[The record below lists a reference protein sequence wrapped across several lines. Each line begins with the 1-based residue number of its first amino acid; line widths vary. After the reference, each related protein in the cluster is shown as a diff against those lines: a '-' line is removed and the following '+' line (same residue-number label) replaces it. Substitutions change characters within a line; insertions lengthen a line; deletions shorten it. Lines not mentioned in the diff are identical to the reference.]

1 MEKFYQNSNILG
13 NLFYILADRWLDR
26 PSNPYKM
33 INRELTDPKS
43 IIVIGGSN
51 DLQKPGGKIL
61 KNIIDGGFQGSL
73 MVLNPKE
80 DKVQGI
86 ISYRELRLLP
96 PVELAIIVIAAKYV
110 PETVALLTKEKMT
123 RAFIIIS
130 AGFSEESEEGREI
143 ERKTVEII
151 NEAGGSLIGPNCI
164 GVLTPAYHGVF
175 TLPIPKLTLSGCD
188 FISGSGA
195 TACFIMENGIQK
207 GLSFA
212 RVFSVGNSAQM
223 GVEDI
228 LQYMDESFDPLISPK
243 VKLLY
248 LEAINSPQLLL
259 KHASS
264 LIRKGCK
271 IAAIKAGSSEAG
283 SRAASSHTGAL
294 ASSDLAVETLFRKA
308 GIVRC
313 SGREELINVASVF
326 LHKELKGENIGIIT
340 HAGGPAVMLTDALS
354 REGFHVPQIKNP
366 KSQELLKELFP
377 GSSVNNP
384 VDFLATGT
392 AQQLG
397 KIIDY
402 TDRYFDEIDGIAVI
416 FGTPGL
422 SPIFDVYEVLDEK
435 MKTSVKPIYPI
446 LPSTLTASEEVKS
459 FLQKGRINFP
469 DEVLF
474 ARALGL
480 AHFTPRPARTE
491 QIKQPTLSPEIMRK
505 LAGHHDGYLKPEMV
519 SEVLDSLLIPR
530 VPEKVVMIKS
540 EIAGASH
547 HLGFPVVMKV
557 VGPVHKSDTGGVI
570 LGIKDLKTAMETYD
584 HLMKIPGAKGV
595 MLQPMIKGKELFAGV
610 KYEKKFGHLILCG
623 MGGIFIEVLKDF
635 SAGLA
640 PLSLEESM
648 EMIRRL
654 KIYQML
660 KGTRGQVGINLDLF
674 GEILVHLSELVQAI
688 PQIMEMD
695 LNPLIATNDKIVAV
709 DARIRIGLD

>member
-1 MEKFYQNSNILG
+1 
-13 NLFYILADRWLDR
+13 
-26 PSNPYKM
+26 M

-61 KNIIDGGFQGSL
+61 KNIIDGGFQGTL
-73 MVLNPKE
+73 MVMNPKE
-80 DKVQGI
+80 DHVQGI
-86 ISYRELRLLP
+86 NSYRELRLVP
-96 PVELAIIVIAAKYV
+96 PVELAIIAIAAKYV
-110 PETVALLTKEKMT
+110 PETVAFLTKEKNT
-123 RAFIIIS
+123 KAFIIIS
-130 AGFSEESEEGREI
+130 AGFSEESNEGRLI
-143 ERKTVEII
+143 ENKTAKII
-151 NEAGGSLIGPNCI
+151 TDAGGSLIGPNCI

-207 GLSFA
+207 GLNFA

-228 LQYMDESFDPLISPK
+228 LQYMDESFDPSVSPK

-248 LEAINSPQLLL
+248 MEAISKPQLLL
-259 KHASS
+259 KHAAS

-271 IAAIKAGSSEAG
+271 IAAIKAGASEAG

-294 ASSDLAVETLFRKA
+294 ASSDLAVDSLFRKA

-326 LHKELKGENIGIIT
+326 LHKELRGENIGIIT
-340 HAGGPAVMLTDALS
+340 HAGGPAVMLADALS
-354 REGFHVPQIKNP
+354 KEGFQIPQIKNS

-384 VDFLATGT
+384 IDFLATGT
-392 AQQLG
+392 SEQLG

-402 TDRYFDEIDGIAVI
+402 TDQHFDEIDGMVVI

-435 MKTSVKPIYPI
+435 MKTSFKPIFPI

-474 ARALGL
+474 AHALGL
-480 AHFTPRPARTE
+480 SYFTPKPALVESKMPYKISERLILK
-491 QIKQPTLSPEIMRK
+491 IKEHPSGFLNPE
-505 LAGHHDGYLKPEMV
+505 LV
-519 SEVLDSLLIPR
+519 SEILDDMLIPR
-530 VPEKVVMIKS
+530 APEKVVTLKA
-540 EIAGASH
+540 EIREATQYI
-547 HLGFPVVMKV
+547 GFPLVMKV
-557 VGPVHKSDTGGVI
+557 VGPVHKSDMGGVI
-570 LGIKDLKTAMETYD
+570 LSIRDSEAALETFD
-584 HLMKIPGAKGV
+584 SLMKIPGSKGV
-595 MLQPMIKGKELFAGV
+595 LVQPMVKGQELFAGI

-635 SAGLA
+635 SVGHS
-640 PLSLEESM
+640 PLSRQESM
-648 EMIRRL
+648 DMITRL
-654 KIYQML
+654 KIFPIL
-660 KGTRGQVGINLDLF
+660 RGVRGQQGINLDLF
-674 GEILVHLSELVQAI
+674 SNILLQLSELVQVI
-688 PQIMEMD
+688 PDIIEMD
-695 LNPLIATNDKIVAV
+695 LNPLLASGDKIVAV
-709 DARIRIGLD
+709 DARIRISHH

>member
-1 MEKFYQNSNILG
+1 
-13 NLFYILADRWLDR
+13 
-26 PSNPYKM
+26 M

-43 IIVIGGSN
+43 IVVIGGSN
-51 DLQKPGGKIL
+51 DLQKPGGKII
-61 KNIIDGGFQGSL
+61 KNIVDGGYKGSL
-73 MVLNPKE
+73 LVLNPKE

-86 ISYRELRLLP
+86 TSYRDIGSLP
-96 PVELAIIVIAAKYV
+96 PVELAILVIAAKYV
-110 PETVALLTKEKMT
+110 PETVEILTKEKNT

-130 AGFSEESEEGREI
+130 AGFSEESPEGKEL
-143 ERKTVEII
+143 ERKTVDII
-151 NEAGGSLIGPNCI
+151 NKAGASLIGPNCI

-175 TLPIPKLTLSGCD
+175 TLPIPRLTLSGCD

-228 LQYMDESFDPLISPK
+228 LQYMDESFDHKISPR

-248 LEAINSPQLLL
+248 MEAINKPQLLL
-259 KHASS
+259 KHAAS

-294 ASSDLAVETLFRKA
+294 ASSDLAVGSLFRKA

-313 SGREELINVASVF
+313 NGRAELMNVASVF

-354 REGFHVPQIKNP
+354 KEGFHIPQIKNP
-366 KSQELLKELFP
+366 LSKELLKELYP

-384 VDFLATGT
+384 IDFLATGT

-402 TDRYFDEIDGIAVI
+402 ADKHFDEIDGMVVI

-435 MKTSVKPIYPI
+435 MKTSVKPIFPV
-446 LPSTLTASEEVKS
+446 LPSTLTASEEVKA

-480 AHFTPRPARTE
+480 AHFTPKPAKIEDVKPLKISDALILKTKKS
-491 QIKQPTLSPEIMRK
+491 QS
-505 LAGHHDGYLKPEMV
+505 GYLKPEMV
-519 SEVLDSLLIPR
+519 SEVLDAMLIPR
-530 VPEKVVMIKS
+530 VPEKVVYTKS
-540 EIAGASH
+540 EIAEVSH
-547 HLGFPVVMKV
+547 RIGFPMVMKM
-557 VGPVHKSDTGGVI
+557 VGPVHKSDLGGVI
-570 LGIKDLKTAMETYD
+570 LNIKDSEAALEAFD
-584 HLMKIPGAKGV
+584 LIMKIPGSIGV
-595 MLQPMIKGKELFAGV
+595 LIQPMIKGRELFAGV
-610 KYEKKFGHLILCG
+610 KYEKKFGHIILCG

-635 SAGLA
+635 SVGHT
-640 PLSLEESM
+640 PLSMEESM
-648 EMIRRL
+648 DMIKRL
-654 KIYQML
+654 KIYPML
-660 KGTRGQVGINLDLF
+660 KGIRGQQGINLDQF
-674 GEILVHLSELVQAI
+674 GEILVQLSELVQAI
-688 PQIMEMD
+688 PQIMELD
-695 LNPLIATNDKIVAV
+695 LNPLIATKDKIVAV
-709 DARIRIGLD
+709 DARIRIGSD

>member
-1 MEKFYQNSNILG
+1 
-13 NLFYILADRWLDR
+13 
-26 PSNPYKM
+26 M

-43 IIVIGGSN
+43 IVIIGGSN

-61 KNIIDGGFQGSL
+61 KNIIDGGFQGGL

-86 ISYRELRLLP
+86 DSYREFRFLP
-96 PVELAIIVIAAKYV
+96 PAELAIIAIAARYV
-110 PETVALLTKEKMT
+110 PETVAFLAKEKNT
-123 RAFIIIS
+123 KAFIIIS

-164 GVLTPAYHGVF
+164 GVLTPAYHGIF

-248 LEAINSPQLLL
+248 LEAINKPQLLL

-264 LIRKGCK
+264 LIQKGCK

-354 REGFHVPQIKNP
+354 REGFHVPQIKNQ
-366 KSQELLKELFP
+366 KSKELLRELLP
-377 GSSVNNP
+377 GSSINNP
-384 VDFLATGT
+384 IDFLATGT
-392 AQQLG
+392 AEQLG

-402 TDRYFDEIDGIAVI
+402 TDRHFDEIDGMAVI

-435 MKTSVKPIYPI
+435 MKTSLKPIYPI
-446 LPSTLTASEEVKS
+446 LPSTLTAREEVKS

-474 ARALGL
+474 AHALAL
-480 AHFTPRPARTE
+480 AHFAPKPATKE
-491 QIKQPTLSPEIMRK
+491 QSGLPAFSDEILKKIAR
-505 LAGHHDGYLKPEMV
+505 HQDGYLEPELV
-519 SEVLDSLLIPR
+519 SEVLDSIHIPR
-530 VPEKVVMIKS
+530 VSEKVVMTKTDAA
-540 EIAGASH
+540 EALH
-547 HLGFPVVMKV
+547 QLGFPVVMKV
-557 VGPVHKSDTGGVI
+557 VGPVHKSDMGGVI
-570 LGIKDLKTAMETYD
+570 LGVKDLETAMETFD
-584 HLMKIPGAKGV
+584 KLMNIPGAKSV
-595 MLQPMIKGKELFAGV
+595 LLQPMIKGIELFAGIN
-610 KYEKKFGHLILCG
+610 YERKFGHLVLCG

-640 PLSLEESM
+640 PLSLDECM
-648 EMIRRL
+648 DMISGL
-654 KIYQML
+654 KSYKIL
-660 KGTRGQVGINLDLF
+660 KGARGQEGINLDLF
-674 GEILVHLSELVQAI
+674 SKILLRLSQLVQI
-688 PQIMEMD
+688 LPGIIEMD
-695 LNPLIATNDKIVAV
+695 LNPLIASGDKIVTV
-709 DARIRIGLD
+709 DARIRIGHD

>member
-13 NLFYILADRWLDR
+13 DLFYILADRWLDR

-402 TDRYFDEIDGIAVI
+402 TDRYFDEIDGMAVI

-422 SPIFDVYEVLDEK
+422 SPIFDVYEVLDKK

-480 AHFTPRPARTE
+480 AYFIDKPSEME
-491 QIKQPTLSPEIMRK
+491 QKKPTAISKVIMRK
-505 LAGHHDGYLKPEMV
+505 INEHKPGYLHPEMV
-519 SEVLDSLLIPR
+519 SEIMDAIHIPR
-530 VPEKVVMIKS
+530 VPEKVVCSIPGII
-540 EIAGASH
+540 EASH
-547 HLGFPVVMKV
+547 SIGFPMVMKV

-635 SAGLA
+635 SAGLT

>member
-1 MEKFYQNSNILG
+1 
-13 NLFYILADRWLDR
+13 
-26 PSNPYKM
+26 M
-33 INRELTDPKS
+33 INRALTDPKS
-43 IIVIGGSN
+43 IIIIGGSN

-61 KNIIDGGFQGSL
+61 KNIIDGGFRGAL
-73 MVLNPKE
+73 MVMNPKE
-80 DKVQGI
+80 DQVQGI
-86 ISYRELRLLP
+86 ISYRELRLVP
-96 PVELAIIVIAAKYV
+96 PVELAIIAIAAKYV
-110 PETVALLTKEKMT
+110 PETVALLTKEKNT

-130 AGFSEESEEGREI
+130 AGFSEESEEGRQI
-143 ERKTVEII
+143 EKKTVEII
-151 NEAGGSLIGPNCI
+151 NEVGGSLIGPNCI

-228 LQYMDESFDPLISPK
+228 LHYMDESFDPLVSPK

-248 LEAINSPQLLL
+248 LEAINKPQLLL
-259 KHASS
+259 KHAAS

-271 IAAIKAGSSEAG
+271 IAAIKAGASEAG

-313 SGREELINVASVF
+313 SGRAELINVASVF

-354 REGFHVPQIKNP
+354 REGFNVPHIKNP
-366 KSQELLKELFP
+366 KSKDLLKELFP

-384 VDFLATGT
+384 IDFLATGT

-402 TDRYFDEIDGIAVI
+402 TDKHFDEIDGMAVI

-435 MKTSVKPIYPI
+435 MKTSLKPIYPI
-446 LPSTLTASEEVKS
+446 LPSTATATEEVNS
-459 FLQKGRINFP
+459 FLQRGRINFP

-474 ARALGL
+474 AHALAL
-480 AHFTPRPARTE
+480 AHFTPKPAMTDPPNPPALPGKIL
-491 QIKQPTLSPEIMRK
+491 QK
-505 LAGHHDGYLKPEMV
+505 LTDHETGYLEPELI
-519 SEVLDSLLIPR
+519 SEVLDAINIPR
-530 VPEKVVMIKS
+530 VPEKVVTARS
-540 EIAGASH
+540 GIAEAFH
-547 HLGFPVVMKV
+547 RLGLPLVMKV
-557 VGPVHKSDTGGVI
+557 VGPLHKSDSGGVR
-570 LGIKDLKTAMETYD
+570 LDIKDLDTAMETYD
-584 HLMKIPGAKGV
+584 QMMKIPGAKAV
-595 MLQPMIKGKELFAGV
+595 LLQPMIKGKELFAGI
-610 KYEKKFGHLILCG
+610 KYEKKFGHLVLCG

-640 PLSLEESM
+640 PLSPDECRD
-648 EMIRRL
+648 MISRL

-660 KGTRGQVGINLDLF
+660 KGTRGQAGINLDLF
-674 GEILVHLSELVQAI
+674 AGILQHLSELVQI
-688 PQIMEMD
+688 VPGIMEMD
-695 LNPLIATNDKIVAV
+695 LNPLMAYDDKIVAV
-709 DARIRIGLD
+709 DARIRIGHD